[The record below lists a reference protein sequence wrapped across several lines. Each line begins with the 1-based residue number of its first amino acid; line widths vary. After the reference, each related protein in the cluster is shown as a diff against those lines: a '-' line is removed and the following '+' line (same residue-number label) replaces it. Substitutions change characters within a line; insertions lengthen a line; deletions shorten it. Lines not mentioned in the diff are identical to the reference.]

1 MTPLTIL
8 TEKLRTLTGVL
19 PLAVA
24 LSLGTL
30 STLGSSPAHSQLISD
45 PVMPDILDLEA
56 RAATVDRWLKERL
69 DTLVQPLMRKE
80 GVDMWILVAGEYDE
94 DPVVKTMLPATWL
107 AARRTTIMIFHD
119 RGGNEGVERLAVA
132 RYPVADL
139 FPSAWNP
146 EEQGDQ
152 WERVAEVI
160 RERNPATIAIN
171 TSEDYP
177 LADGLSAGMRRKLER
192 ALGPLTEKLVENHNL
207 AVGWLE
213 TRTEAEMAAYPTLVR
228 IAHSIIAQMF
238 SEATITPG
246 ITTTED
252 LRWHLRQHVSDLG
265 LGTWFHPSVHVQRA
279 SQSAFSIA
287 NMSLD
292 EGDIIMPGDFLH
304 VDFGITYLRLNT
316 DTQQHAYVLRPGETE
331 APKGLR
337 DGLAAAN
344 KVQDALLASFKTGR
358 SGNEMLAAAR
368 KAIEAQGI
376 KGTIYTHPL
385 GLHGHGAGPTIG
397 MWDNQ
402 GPMPGARGTYA
413 LRPNTAWSIELNAEA
428 AVPEWDGQLVRFMTE
443 EDAFF
448 DGKTVR
454 YLDGRQTEIT
464 LIPRQK

>member
-1 MTPLTIL
+1 MNPYPRITSTLH
-8 TEKLRTLTGVL
+8 KL
-19 PLAVA
+19 A
-24 LSLGTL
+24 LSFACTAAFC
-30 STLGSSPAHSQLISD
+30 SATVHSQELLD
-45 PVMPDILDLEA
+45 PGMPQILDLDR
-56 RAATVDRWLKERL
+56 RADTVDRWLKDRL
-69 DTLVQPLMRKE
+69 DTLIAPLMRRE

-119 RGGNEGVERLAVA
+119 RGEDAGVERMAVA

-152 WERVAEVI
+152 WERVAEII
-160 RERNPATIAIN
+160 RERDPKNIAIN
-171 TSEDYP
+171 SSEDFP

-192 ALGPLTEKLVENHNL
+192 ALGPLGEKLVEREGL
-207 AVGWLE
+207 ALGWLE
-213 TRTEAEMAAYPTLVR
+213 TRTEAEMAAYPQLVR
-228 IAHSIIAQMF
+228 IAHAIIAQMF

-265 LGTWFHPSVHVQRA
+265 LDTWFHPSVHVQRA
-279 SQSAFSIA
+279 SQTAFSIA

-292 EGDIIMPGDFLH
+292 EGDVIMPGDFLH

-316 DTQQHAYVLRPGETE
+316 DTQHHAYVLRPGETE

-337 DGLAAAN
+337 EGLAKAN
-344 KVQDALLASFKTGR
+344 KVQDALLATFKTGR

-368 KAIEAQGI
+368 KTVARQNI
-376 KGTIYTHPL
+376 KATIYTHPL
-385 GLHGHGAGPTIG
+385 GLHGHGAGPGIG
-397 MWDNQ
+397 SWDDQ
-402 GPMPGARGTYA
+402 SPMKGARGVYP
-413 LRPNTAWSIELNAEA
+413 LYPNTAWSIELNAEA
-428 AVPEWDGQLVRFMTE
+428 EVPEWDNQVVRFMTE

-448 DGKTVR
+448 DGQSVR

-464 LIPRQK
+464 LIPRQR

>member
-1 MTPLTIL
+1 MSFPTHIRKTLHRLT
-8 TEKLRTLTGVL
+8 
-19 PLAVA
+19 LAVSCVA
-24 LSLGTL
+24 AFTTASV
-30 STLGSSPAHSQLISD
+30 HSQELTD
-45 PVMPDILDLEA
+45 PGMPQILDLDD
-56 RAATVDRWLKERL
+56 RAATVDRWLKGRL
-69 DTLVQPLMRKE
+69 DTLVPALMRRE

-119 RGGNEGVERLAVA
+119 RGEDEGVERMAVA

-152 WERVAEVI
+152 WERVAEII
-160 RERNPATIAIN
+160 RERNPSKVAIN
-171 TSEDYP
+171 TSEDFP

-192 ALGPLTEKLVENHNL
+192 ALGPLSDKLVENHNL
-207 AVGWLE
+207 AIGWLE
-213 TRTEAEMAAYPTLVR
+213 TRTSAEMAAYPQLVR
-228 IAHSIIAQMF
+228 IAHAIIAEMF

-252 LRWHLRQHVSDLG
+252 LRWHLRQQVSDLG
-265 LGTWFHPSVHVQRA
+265 LDTWFHPSVHVQRA

-292 EGDIIMPGDFLH
+292 EGDVVMPGDFLH

-316 DTQQHAYVLRPGETE
+316 DTQHHAYVLRPGETE

-344 KVQDALLASFKTGR
+344 KVQDALLATFKTGQ
-358 SGNEMLAAAR
+358 SGNEMLAATR
-368 KAIEAQGI
+368 KTIEAQGI

-385 GLHGHGAGPTIG
+385 GLHGHGAGPGIG

-402 GPMPGARGTYA
+402 GPMKGARGAYP
-413 LRPNTAWSIELNAEA
+413 LWPNTAWSIELNAEA

-464 LIPRQK
+464 LIPRQQ

>member
-1 MTPLTIL
+1 MNAYKSVVPGTPAIFR
-8 TEKLRTLTGVL
+8 KL
-19 PLAVA
+19 A
-24 LSLGTL
+24 LSLGCIAA
-30 STLGSSPAHSQLISD
+30 LGIAPAFSQELVD
-45 PVMPDILDLEA
+45 PRMPQILDLDE
-56 RAATVDRWLKERL
+56 RAAVVDGWLKDRL
-69 DTLVQPLMRKE
+69 DTLIAPLMRRE

-119 RGGNEGVERLAVA
+119 RGEEAGVERMAVA

-152 WERVAEVI
+152 WARVADIV
-160 RERNPATIAIN
+160 RERNPRAVAIN
-171 TSEDYP
+171 TSEDFP

-192 ALGPLTEKLVENHNL
+192 ALGPLSNKLVEKHGL
-207 AVGWLE
+207 ALGWLE
-213 TRTEAEMAAYPTLVR
+213 TRTQAEMASYPHIVR
-228 IAHSIIAQMF
+228 IAHAIIAQMF

-252 LRWHLRQHVSDLG
+252 LRWHLRQHISDLG
-265 LGTWFHPSVHVQRA
+265 LSTWFHPSVHVQRA
-279 SQSAFSIA
+279 SQSTFSIA

-292 EGDIIMPGDFLH
+292 EGDVVMPGDFLH

-316 DTQQHAYVLRPGETE
+316 DTQHHAYVLRPGETE

-337 DGLAAAN
+337 DGLATAN
-344 KVQDALLASFKTGR
+344 KVQDALLAAFKTGR

-368 KAIEAQGI
+368 KTVEAQNI
-376 KGTIYTHPL
+376 KATIYSHPI
-385 GLHGHGAGPTIG
+385 GLQGHGAGAWIG
-397 MWDNQ
+397 SWEDQ
-402 GPMPGARGTYA
+402 SPMKGARGAYT
-413 LRPNTAWSIELNAEA
+413 LQPNTAWSIELNAEV

-448 DGKTVR
+448 DGQTVR

>member
-1 MTPLTIL
+1 MT
-8 TEKLRTLTGVL
+8 LRTKKTFRT
-19 PLAVA
+19 LAQALA
-24 LSLGTL
+24 LSGLTTL
-30 STLGSSPAHSQLISD
+30 ASTAVLSQEVID
-45 PVMPDILDLEA
+45 PRMPHILDLDE
-56 RAATVDRWLKERL
+56 RAATVDRWLKDRL
-69 DTLVQPLMRKE
+69 DTLVAPLMRRE

-119 RGGNEGVERLAVA
+119 RGEEAGVERLAVA

-152 WERVAEVI
+152 WERVAEII
-160 RERNPATIAIN
+160 RERDPKSVAIN
-171 TSEDYP
+171 SSEDFP

-192 ALGPLTEKLVENHNL
+192 ALGPLNEKIVEKHGL
-207 AVGWLE
+207 AIGWLE
-213 TRTEAEMAAYPTLVR
+213 TRTEAEMAAYPQLVR
-228 IAHSIIAQMF
+228 IAHAIIAQMF
-238 SEATITPG
+238 SEETITPG

-265 LGTWFHPSVHVQRA
+265 LDTWFHPSVHVQRA

-292 EGDIIMPGDFLH
+292 EGDVIMPGDFLH

-316 DTQQHAYVLRPGETE
+316 DTQHHAYVLRPGETE

-344 KVQDALLASFKTGR
+344 KVQDALLATFKTGR
-358 SGNEMLAAAR
+358 SGNEMLAATR

-385 GLHGHGAGPTIG
+385 GLHGHGAGPGIG

-402 GPMPGARGTYA
+402 GPMKGARGVYP

-428 AVPEWDGQLVRFMTE
+428 EVPEWDGQVVRFMTE

-448 DGKTVR
+448 DGETVR

-464 LIPRQK
+464 LIPRQQ